1 MPALKNARQENLA
14 HLLSTGRS
22 QLSACQEVGYRIK
35 DGDTATASRYSN
47 HPDVL
52 VRKAEIIRE
61 RHEAERAKTDKALA
75 DATIDKGYIVSRLK
89 YLADR
94 SIRGT
99 KPVYDDKGNITGWLP
114 THSDGPT
121 AHSCLKTLAQM
132 GGYLIEKVE
141 VGQPGD
147 FARLTDEQLVEQMV
161 LVGESI
167 GLDPEQ
173 VQKAI
178 AGPVSNGER

>member
-1 MPALKNARQENLA
+1 MPALKNPRHENLA
-14 HLLSTGRS
+14 FLLAAGKS
-22 QLSACQEVGYRIK
+22 QWVAAKEAGYRVA
-35 DGDTATASRYSN
+35 DGDTGTATRYAN
-47 HPDVL
+47 HPDVI

-75 DATIDKGYIVSRLK
+75 DASIDKGYVVSRLK

-99 KPVYDDKGNITGWLP
+99 KPVHNEEGEITGWLP
-114 THSDGPT
+114 AHSDGAV
-121 AHSCLKTLAQM
+121 AHSCLRTLAQM

-147 FARLTDEQLVEQMV
+147 FARLSDEDLVKEMV
-161 LVGESI
+161 LIGESI
-167 GLDPEQ
+167 GIPAAQ
-173 VQKAI
+173 IQKAI
-178 AGPVSNGER
+178 AGSSE